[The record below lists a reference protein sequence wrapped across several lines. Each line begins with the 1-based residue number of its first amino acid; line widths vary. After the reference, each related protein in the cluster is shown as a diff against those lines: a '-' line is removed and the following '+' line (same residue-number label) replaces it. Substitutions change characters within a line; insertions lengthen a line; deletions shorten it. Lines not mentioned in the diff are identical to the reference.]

1 MEVAGS
7 TPNVFAR
14 HLAVKLKGE
23 DFLRNHAIEPRFL
36 KNQNRVAAPDA
47 FVLQLKGK
55 FINLNL
61 KTKGRL

>member
-23 DFLRNHAIEPRFL
+23 DFLRNHAIEPRF
-36 KNQNRVAAPDA
+36 
-47 FVLQLKGK
+47 
-55 FINLNL
+55 INLNL